1 MRVDLA
7 EIREYFPELK
17 CFLSRLTE
25 KEVELMIDKYKMAV
39 DKDKVLDCVK
49 GLFTIVAFG
58 KNFNKNDINI
68 ATESVENFV
77 VWLGFQNIKDTMILM
92 NKMNIKTYDEGV
104 IDKALKYLYDLL
116 DNTLTNDIE
125 IKCQE
130 IILYLMKLRTGY
142 VDKKWKALQ
151 ENNIE
156 NVGIYENKIKEI
168 DESIIKVRNLYM

>member
-39 DKDKVLDCVK
+39 DKNKVLDCVK

-58 KNFNKNDINI
+58 KNFNRYDINI

-77 VWLGFQNIKDTMILM
+77 VWLGFQGLEDTMILM
-92 NKMNIKTYDEGV
+92 NKMNIKTYDENV

-125 IKCQE
+125 RKCQGF
-130 IILYLMKLRTGY
+130 ILHLMKLRTEY
-142 VDKKWKALQ
+142 VDKKWKVLQ
-151 ENNIE
+151 ENNVE
-156 NVGIYENKIKEI
+156 GVKVYENKIKEV
-168 DESIIKVRNLYM
+168 DESIIEVRNLYM

>member
-1 MRVDLA
+1 MRVDLE

-49 GLFTIVAFG
+49 GLFTIVSFG
-58 KNFNKNDINI
+58 KKFNRHDINI

-77 VWLGFQNIKDTMILM
+77 VWLGFQSLEDTLILM
-92 NKMNIKTYDEGV
+92 NKMNIKIYNEDV

-116 DNTLTNDIE
+116 DNALTNDIE
-125 IKCQE
+125 IKCQGF
-130 IILYLMKLRTGY
+130 ILYLMKLRTGY
-142 VDKKWKALQ
+142 MDKKWKALQ
-151 ENNIE
+151 ENNVE
-156 NVGIYENKIKEI
+156 SVKVYENKIKEV
-168 DESIIKVRNLYM
+168 DESIIEVRNLYM